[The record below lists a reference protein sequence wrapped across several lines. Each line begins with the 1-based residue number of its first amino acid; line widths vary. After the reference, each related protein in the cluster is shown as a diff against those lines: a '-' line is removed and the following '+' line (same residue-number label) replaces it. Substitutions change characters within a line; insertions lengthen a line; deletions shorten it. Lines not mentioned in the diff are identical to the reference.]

1 VFLIVAVIYNLI
13 SKFLE
18 MVLKANTLKDPFRSS
33 WNSRTILLQTRAR
46 NFKTTKR
53 QFVKKSASV
62 SLVISVLNIDLV
74 SDLITKLD
82 FTSSEAHLATVSFI
96 SGVFT
101 GLISQFSYGRS
112 EKLRSSRGKLPSF
125 SLNSSNR
132 ESLDSQAFVGS
143 VLTPIDGNSVEQ
155 ANWFNKIVAAA
166 WPYLD
171 EATSNAITRALDPI
185 LKATRPTFLTS
196 LRFERFSFGS
206 VPAIIQGVKVYDTQ
220 DRGAVEID
228 LEIFWAGDPDVV
240 LGIRAANDTLN
251 VPVSLTELH
260 LSYV

>member
-1 VFLIVAVIYNLI
+1 
-13 SKFLE
+13 
-18 MVLKANTLKDPFRSS
+18 MVLKANTLKYPFRSS

-112 EKLRSSRGKLPSF
+112 EKLRSSRGELPSF

-143 VLTPIDGNSVEQ
+143 VLTPIDGDSWSRQ
-155 ANWFNKIVAAA
+155 IGSIK
-166 WPYLD
+166 L
-171 EATSNAITRALDPI
+171 
-185 LKATRPTFLTS
+185 S
-196 LRFERFSFGS
+196 L
-206 VPAIIQGVKVYDTQ
+206 Q
-220 DRGAVEID
+220 
-228 LEIFWAGDPDVV
+228 
-240 LGIRAANDTLN
+240 LGHI
-251 VPVSLTELH
+251 
-260 LSYV
+260 